1 MSYDVT
7 KCQTMS
13 GGIASFKAKGTDAYS
28 KMVLY
33 GTKLLIIFPN
43 NLSPSEVGNCLL
55 PFPTPL
61 STVILEIIIFDSE
74 KLSTVTLIKIHFF

>member
-1 MSYDVT
+1 MM
-7 KCQTMS
+7 TMLRNVS
-13 GGIASFKAKGTDAYS
+13 RCRGVLHLSKAKGTDAYS

-43 NLSPSEVGNCLL
+43 NMLSPSEVGDCLL

-61 STVILEIIIFDSE
+61 
-74 KLSTVTLIKIHFF
+74 